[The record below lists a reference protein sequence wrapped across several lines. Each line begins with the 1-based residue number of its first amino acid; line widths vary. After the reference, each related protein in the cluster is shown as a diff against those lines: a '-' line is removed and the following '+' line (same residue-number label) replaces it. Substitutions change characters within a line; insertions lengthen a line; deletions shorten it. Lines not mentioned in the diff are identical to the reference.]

1 MGKVAPLTAGKYITS
16 LLTMRR
22 TGLPAQETL
31 TFAAILF
38 LIKSMRKF
46 LLLVSISC
54 SHLAQGQAPS
64 GYYDPANDLNGQPLR
79 IALFHIIKGHSV
91 QSYNSLWT
99 AFETTDKKT
108 NGKVWDIYSDVPGG
122 TPPYEYTFG
131 NDQCGSYSNE
141 GDCYNREHSWPK
153 SYFNDQ
159 PPMNSDLFH
168 IYPTDG
174 EVNGKRDN
182 DPYGVVDTTV
192 SFWESENGSRSG
204 TNTYPGYSGTVF
216 EPLDSFKGDL
226 ARTYFYMSTRYYSQ
240 DGGWQNWAMANGAD
254 LKQWAAD
261 MLLQWHHMD
270 PVSPKEIARN
280 NAIYTLQQNRNPFI
294 DHPEYA
300 DCIWGSATCGSPTAI
315 AAIDASGKI
324 RLYPNPASNLVTIDL
339 SLTGVSGEAVLDLVT
354 IQGQSLYHQE
364 LAVKAQAITLN
375 LQAFSKGIYWIKIS
389 SSTAVGYK
397 KLVIR

>member
-1 MGKVAPLTAGKYITS
+1 
-16 LLTMRR
+16 
-22 TGLPAQETL
+22 
-31 TFAAILF
+31 
-38 LIKSMRKF
+38 MRKF
-46 LLLVSISC
+46 LLFVSISC

-79 IALFHIIKGHSV
+79 IALFNIIKGHSV

-315 AAIDASGKI
+315 ATIDASDKI
-324 RLYPNPASNLVTIDL
+324 RLYPNPASELVTIDL